1 MSAVEIASVVAVVGA
16 VFTSLLAY
24 GLVASIRHGRAASKT
39 YVPSSIHRY
48 PLSTDSPSTESV
60 SYTARQI
67 DKMIALHGCQA
78 GFLVTE
84 SGLGLFFNPHR
95 LDYDKVTSLV
105 SESLAERLRGRQNTC
120 TGNTDEATRTRASWR
135 TKPVYQVNKR
145 VISLSVAASLGIAIV
160 SFCASLRWRGKSS
173 GRVNPGSP
181 SSDHHTTATRGHHTR
196 LAPVKETSTT
206 GDSPSARNR
215 PTHWIDCSRAKCSAL
230 HNVAAEISVDPT
242 DAPTTNH
249 SMRRTLAGKDESR

>member
-1 MSAVEIASVVAVVGA
+1 MSVVEIASVVAVMGA

-24 GLVASIRHGRAASKT
+24 GLVASIRRSQAANKT
-39 YVPSSIHRY
+39 PASHHY

-95 LDYDKVTSLV
+95 LDYDKVVSLV

-135 TKPVYQVNKR
+135 TKPAYQVNKR
-145 VISLSVAASLGIAIV
+145 VISLSVAALLGIAIV
-160 SFCASLRWRGKSS
+160 SLRPSLRWRGRSS

-181 SSDHHTTATRGHHTR
+181 SSDHHTTATRGRHTR

-206 GDSPSARNR
+206 GDSPSARNK
-215 PTHWIDCSRAKCSAL
+215 PTHWIDCSRANCSAL
-230 HNVAAEISVDPT
+230 HNVSAEISVDPT
-242 DAPTTNH
+242 AAPTTTH
-249 SMRRTLAGKDESR
+249 SMRRTLAEVTQS